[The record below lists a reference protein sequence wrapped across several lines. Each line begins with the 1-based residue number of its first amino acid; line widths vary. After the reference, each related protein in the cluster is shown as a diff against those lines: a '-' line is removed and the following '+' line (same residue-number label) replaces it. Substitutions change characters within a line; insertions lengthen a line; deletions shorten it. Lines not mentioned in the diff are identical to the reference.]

1 MFIGQRVPVYDA
13 DPQQD
18 QLALACIDLQHILSQ
33 ENHDIPPEKF
43 EDRVC
48 SPISLTELDILLG
61 KLANGKSSGY
71 DQIPNELLK
80 HSSPHFK
87 QYLLAFLNKIIE
99 SGLVPQSLN
108 VGKCV
113 LIYKVGFSL
122 TNVNNF
128 NFNDFPGW

>member
-1 MFIGQRVPVYDA
+1 MARV
-13 DPQQD
+13 
-18 QLALACIDLQHILSQ
+18 
-33 ENHDIPPEKF
+33 

-48 SPISLTELDILLG
+48 SPISLTELDFLLG

-99 SGLVPQSLN
+99 GGLVPQSLN
-108 VGKCV
+108 LGKCV
-113 LIYKVGFSL
+113 LIYKVGYLL
-122 TNVNNF
+122 TMLIILIPE
-128 NFNDFPGW
+128 FPGW

>member
-1 MFIGQRVPVYDA
+1 M
-13 DPQQD
+13 
-18 QLALACIDLQHILSQ
+18 DLQHILSQ
-33 ENHDIPPEKF
+33 ANHDVSPDKF
-43 EDRVC
+43 EDIVC
-48 SPISLTELDILLG
+48 SPISLTELDLLLG
-61 KLANGKSSGY
+61 KLGNGKISGY
-71 DQIPNELLK
+71 DQIPNELLQ

-113 LIYKVGFSL
+113 LIYKVGSSL

-128 NFNDFPGW
+128 KS